1 MWKKQVRRLLFLF
14 LDYTPLVFFLYLVLD
29 TDIENCIIARYEL
42 YKEPELI
49 YGDSNER
56 KLEIRFMNT
65 KIWKTFIYTEKGLQ
79 TKDERNLVVRWQ
91 NKTCYIF
98 SFEDQKLAAF

>member
-1 MWKKQVRRLLFLF
+1 M
-14 LDYTPLVFFLYLVLD
+14 LD